1 MTLASTMTIPHLAR
15 WAGAALG
22 LASLMLGCGDSNG
35 ERTGVDTSAVTS
47 LTGVDY
53 SWYRPSPSNLASQGY
68 KFVVRYS
75 SYDTTGKN
83 LSKSE
88 ADALIAAGLDI
99 VSNWENGSQRRPLRV
114 QPRRLRRAGG
124 RAAGRRR
131 RRARGPPHLLQ
142 RRLRRDACAADGHR
156 LRTSTA
162 SRRSSASART
172 GAYGGYYVIQRLF
185 DAGKIKWGWQ
195 TYAWSGGQW
204 DSRAQLRQVQNG
216 IAGGQMDED
225 TSEADDFG
233 QWGHGTPAPPDQ
245 PKGYLDQATCAAVA
259 GWAQDPQVPTTSIFT
274 DVYYDGAAGAAGAVG
289 LRLTASIS
297 RPDLCTAI
305 GSCDHGFSMS
315 APRSLLDGHA
325 HDVYAYGIDHTAGGL
340 NTLLTNSPKSFT
352 CAAPAIAAGTVKRH
366 VTSPTILS
374 DWRFDTFTDMAPY
387 TTAEI
392 AAVPDGAD
400 LGSAPKIVQVTGD
413 PAVYVADETY
423 RRHIVNPDSLAAWR
437 LTGADVKA
445 VTAADLA
452 ALTAGPDW
460 PLAPLLAKDPAD
472 PAVYMLDVP
481 FPEAGGDGG
490 ASPADGGSVAADAG
504 GVEEGGVASPHP
516 DAGAWPF
523 DDGGANDASA
533 GSSGGCAVARGAAPE
548 GNAWLVI
555 AAIALSFTA
564 TRRRLGAQR

>member
-1 MTLASTMTIPHLAR
+1 M
-15 WAGAALG
+15 
-22 LASLMLGCGDSNG
+22 
-35 ERTGVDTSAVTS
+35 
-47 LTGVDY
+47 
-53 SWYRPSPSNLASQGY
+53 
-68 KFVVRYS
+68 
-75 SYDTTGKN
+75 
-83 LSKSE
+83 
-88 ADALIAAGLDI
+88 
-99 VSNWENGSQRRPLRV
+99 
-114 QPRRLRRAGG
+114 
-124 RAAGRRR
+124 
-131 RRARGPPHLLQ
+131 
-142 RRLRRDACAADGHR
+142 
-156 LRTSTA
+156 RTSTA
-162 SRRSSASART
+162 SRRSSGVART

-245 PKGYLDQATCAAVA
+245 PKGYLDQATCAAIA

-289 LRLTASIS
+289 IRLTASIS

-305 GSCDHGFSMS
+305 GSCDHGFSMP

-325 HDVYAYGIDHTAGGL
+325 HEVYAYGINHTSGGL
-340 NTLLTNSPKSFT
+340 NTLLTDSPKSFT
-352 CAAPAIAAGTVKRH
+352 CAAPAIAAGAVKRH

-392 AAVPDGAD
+392 AAVPDGVD

-423 RRHIVNPDSLAAWR
+423 RRHIVNPDSLSAWR

-445 VTAADLA
+445 ITAAELA

-460 PLAPLLAKDPAD
+460 PLAPLLAKDPAAAGRV
-472 PAVYMLDVP
+472 PARR
-481 FPEAGGDGG
+481 
-490 ASPADGGSVAADAG
+490 AA
-504 GVEEGGVASPHP
+504 
-516 DAGAWPF
+516 AGAGRRRR
-523 DDGGANDASA
+523 GGGHGRRERRGRRGRRRGGRRHEPAS
-533 GSSGGCAVARGAAPE
+533 R
-548 GNAWLVI
+548 
-555 AAIALSFTA
+555 
-564 TRRRLGAQR
+564 RRRLALQRRRRERREPRLERRVRGRATRLPRRRRVAPRRRRRAVLHRHEAPAHFPLHSPTVPSNAGRMNWSFCSGRQIFVSSE